1 MTTRFQQVQTLRQRK
16 AELVREAGAV
26 LDGAASS
33 KRNMNPSEEG
43 KFKDLHTEVESLN
56 VTIQRLE
63 QQHQAEESAA
73 TLPNTDTGNGERD
86 VTVEAELRNR
96 ALSLW
101 LGGNPAQLQAEPV
114 EVREAF
120 KRNGFNMSDGG
131 YGRLPGSGG
140 KPAEGSRDGYM
151 LMTGRELR
159 RAWRTLTLANM
170 GTMQEME
177 RRAPLSTAL
186 TTGGDFIP
194 QGFVARIEAA
204 LKEYGG
210 LREVA
215 EILRTD
221 SGNDLPWPTDD
232 DTGNVGELL
241 AESTA
246 AAEQNITTGRMVLN
260 AFKYSS
266 KLVLIPRELLEDS
279 AFDVEA
285 WVAEKLGVR
294 LGRITNLHFTTGDG
308 TNKPR
313 GVVTASAAGVT
324 AASATVVT
332 RAELLALKHSVDPA
346 YRRQG
351 ARYMFNDTT
360 LLELKQLVDGAAR
373 PLWQAGLADGQP
385 DRIDGD
391 PYTINQDMPSTAT
404 AQKAIL
410 YGAFRYYKV
419 REVRGMRL
427 VRMLERYA
435 EVDQVGMLAFE
446 RVDGDLINTA
456 AVKHLVMA

>member
-1 MTTRFQQVQTLRQRK
+1 MTRFQQVQQLRQRK
-16 AELVREAGAV
+16 AELVRSAGEV
-26 LDGAASS
+26 LQKATGD
-33 KRNMNPSEEG
+33 KRSMNASEEA
-43 KFKDLHTEVESLN
+43 KFKELHTEVESLN
-56 VTIQRLE
+56 VTITALE
-63 QQHQAEESAA
+63 QQHQAEESVA
-73 TLPNTDTGNGERD
+73 TLPATESRNGDRD
-86 VTVEAELRNR
+86 ATVEAELRNR
-96 ALSLW
+96 ALALW

-120 KRNGFNMSDGG
+120 QRHGFNMSDGG
-131 YGRLPGSGG
+131 YGRLPGAGG

-151 LMTGRELR
+151 LLTGRELR
-159 RAWRTLTLANM
+159 RAWRMLSLANL
-170 GTMQEME
+170 GTMQEVE
-177 RRAPLSTAL
+177 RRAPLSTSL
-186 TTGGDFIP
+186 TTGGDLIP

-210 LREVA
+210 MREVA

-221 SGNDLPWPTDD
+221 SGNELPWPTDD

-246 AAEQNITTGRMVLN
+246 AAEQNITTGRLVLN

-308 TNKPR
+308 TNKPQ
-313 GVVTASAAGVT
+313 GVVTASAQGAT

-332 RAELLALKHSVDPA
+332 RGELLTLKHSVDPA

-351 ARYMFNDTT
+351 GRYMFNDTT
-360 LLELKQLVDGAAR
+360 LLELKQLVDGQSR

-391 PYTINQDMPSTAT
+391 PYTVNQDMPNTAT
-404 AQKAIL
+404 GQKAIL
-410 YGAFRYYKV
+410 YGAFRYYKI

-435 EVDQVGMLAFE
+435 EKDQVGMLAFE